1 MPRAYSNDLRR
12 KFLQAYDEGDDSLEE
27 LAEQFRVSLG
37 WAKKI
42 SARRTRTGEV
52 EAPVW
57 RHGPVSRV
65 TAEVQ
70 EWIRRQIRAQP
81 DSTLQELREQLE
93 ETNHV
98 RLSMGRMWLALR
110 QLGLP
115 LKKSAPRTR
124 ARSGSRA
131 APPPSLARSH
141 SAIRCR
147 AVGFSRREWSHDADD
162 PQLRSCST
170 RPTGERGYAARP
182 MASLDHAGRTDYAR
196 AGSADDHWRSDGWR
210 HFPRLPG
217 AGLVSSASSR
227 PGGDHG

>member
-12 KFLQAYDEGDDSLEE
+12 KFLQAYDEGEATLEE

-70 EWIRRQIRAQP
+70 KWIRKQIRAQP
-81 DSTLQELREQLE
+81 DTKLQELREQLE
-93 ETNHV
+93 EAKHV
-98 RLSMGRMWLALR
+98 RFSMDRMWLALR

-115 LKKSAPRTR
+115 LKKALR
-124 ARSGSRA
+124 AQ
-131 APPPSLARSH
+131 
-141 SAIRCR
+141 
-147 AVGFSRREWSHDADD
+147 EQDSHDADD
-162 PQLRSCST
+162 QQL
-170 RPTGERGYAARP
+170 
-182 MASLDHAGRTDYAR
+182 
-196 AGSADDHWRSDGWR
+196 
-210 HFPRLPG
+210 
-217 AGLVSSASSR
+217 
-227 PGGDHG
+227 